1 MKLTFEI
8 ALAAVGAL
16 TLLTAATGASAQTS
30 WQYDHPRRVEVNHRL
45 ANQNRRIHAERRE
58 GEITG
63 RQAHAL
69 HMEDR
74 GIRGQERYF
83 ASRHHGHL
91 TKAEQH
97 RLNRQENGL
106 SRQIGR

>member
-1 MKLTFEI
+1 MKLSFEL

-16 TLLTAATGASAQTS
+16 TLLTAATGASAQTP
-30 WQYDHPRRVEVNHRL
+30 WQHHHPRRVEVNHRL
-45 ANQNRRIHAERRE
+45 ANQNRRIHTERRE

-63 RQAHAL
+63 RQARDL

-74 GIRGQERYF
+74 GIRGQERMF

-97 RLNRQENGL
+97 RLNREENGV
-106 SRQIGR
+106 SKQIGR